1 MHQRS
6 LTTAIAIA
14 TLVGIAP
21 AVLAAPVLMEPAW
34 AQEACAAWN
43 QNDILTGELA
53 ASGWSKNDKG
63 RGYKIIR
70 IYRQDCPDSPHAE
83 LRFADKDG
91 KATCVSGGAATDVP
105 LLGDADYLMW
115 AETER
120 WLQMGKGDYGP
131 MRAMMFGR
139 LKFEG
144 PMWEAMGNMGPFE
157 QFLLLVGKVAA
168 DGGQCPKAVANA
180 VREQPPAP

>member
-1 MHQRS
+1 MIR
-6 LTTAIAIA
+6 LAA
-14 TLVGIAP
+14 TVLAAFAVGA
-21 AVLAAPVLMEPAW
+21 ASVVGAAPVLMDAEW
-34 AQEACAAWN
+34 ARQACAAWN
-43 QNDILTGELA
+43 QNNILTDALA
-53 ASGWSKNDKG
+53 ASGWSKNDKE

-70 IYRQDCPDSPHAE
+70 LYRQDCPASPRME
-83 LRFADKDG
+83 LRIADKDG
-91 KATCVSGGAATDVP
+91 KALCQSAGYATEAALV
-105 LLGDADYLMW
+105 GDADYLMW

-168 DGGQCPKAVANA
+168 ETTRCPDAIATGGADSNPT
-180 VREQPPAP
+180 P